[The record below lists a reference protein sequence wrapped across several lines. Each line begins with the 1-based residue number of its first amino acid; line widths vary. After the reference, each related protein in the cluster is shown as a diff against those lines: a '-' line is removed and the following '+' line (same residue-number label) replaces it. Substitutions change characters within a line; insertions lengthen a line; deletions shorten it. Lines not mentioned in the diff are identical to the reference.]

1 MILIF
6 IFVFQSLLLLTTR
19 LQLGL
24 LLIMATNDRTIA
36 KLTKRNNGVYEPEM
50 RLPHC
55 VFYASCVPISLFWYG
70 WSTQEHVHWACPVV
84 GLLLFGIGI
93 IGIFIPVVTYL
104 VDAFTPFAASAVAAN
119 RTAMS
124 IMGAFLPLAGA
135 PLYNALHYGVGNT
148 VLAVIAL
155 VMTPLPVIFYK
166 FGGTIRRRWPVDL

>member
-1 MILIF
+1 M
-6 IFVFQSLLLLTTR
+6 
-19 LQLGL
+19 QLGL
-24 LLIMATNDRTIA
+24 ILIMATNDRTIA

-55 VFYASCVPISLFWYG
+55 VYYAACVPISLFWYG
-70 WSTQEHVHWACPVV
+70 WSTQERVHWACPII

-104 VDAFTPFAASAVAAN
+104 VDAFTPYAASAVAAN

-135 PLYNALHYGVGNT
+135 PLYASLDYGVGNT